1 MVTRTGF
8 ETELKTLNSLI
19 LLVFLSII
27 GIFIG
32 IFKKCG
38 ELSCGLLAV
47 PFGQMLIYFVNR
59 LEVFPTADFHD
70 FSFRHA
76 DIS

>member
-8 ETELKTLNSLI
+8 ETDLKTLNSLI
-19 LLVFLSII
+19 LLAFLSII

-32 IFKKCG
+32 IFEKCG
-38 ELSCGLLAV
+38 ELFCRFLTVLV
-47 PFGQMLIYFVNR
+47 GQMLIYFMNC
-59 LEVFPTADFHD
+59 LEVFTTADFHD

>member
-19 LLVFLSII
+19 LLAFLSII

-32 IFKKCG
+32 IFEKGG

-47 PFGQMLIYFVNR
+47 SFGQMLIYFMNR
-59 LEVFPTADFHD
+59 LKVFPSADFHD